1 MSAMFW
7 LLGVVVG
14 TGIGLLVGLGCKR
27 LPVRPLPQTL
37 VAAWLAP
44 ILAAAAMVILI
55 LVWKSEPSGAYYGFG
70 FSPEGL
76 IQTVLYLL
84 LVAGL
89 HGAAGR
95 SRRLAPHRPIL
106 FGILGGLLGAV
117 PFAWAISV
125 LSS

>member
-1 MSAMFW
+1 MSAMIW

-14 TGIGLLVGLGCKR
+14 TVIGLLLGFGSKR
-27 LPVRPLPQTL
+27 LPVRPLLQTL

-44 ILAAAAMVILI
+44 ILAAAAMILI
-55 LVWKSEPSGAYYGFG
+55 LVWKSERSGGYYGFG

-95 SRRLAPHRPIL
+95 SRRLTPHRPIL
-106 FGILGGLLGAV
+106 FGLLGGLFGAV

>member
-1 MSAMFW
+1 MIW

-14 TGIGLLVGLGCKR
+14 TVIGLLLGFGSKR
-27 LPVRPLPQTL
+27 LPVRPLLQTL

-44 ILAAAAMVILI
+44 ILAAAAMILI
-55 LVWKSEPSGAYYGFG
+55 LVWKSE
-70 FSPEGL
+70 
-76 IQTVLYLL
+76 LYLL

-95 SRRLAPHRPIL
+95 SRRLTPHRPIL
-106 FGILGGLLGAV
+106 FGLLGGLFGAV

>member
-1 MSAMFW
+1 MRAMFW

-14 TGIGLLVGLGCKR
+14 TGIGLLVGLACKR

-37 VAAWLAP
+37 IAALLAP
-44 ILAAAAMVILI
+44 TLAAPAMLVLI
-55 LVWKSEPSGAYYGFG
+55 LVSKSDPNAYYGVG

-95 SRRLAPHRPIL
+95 SRRLTPHRPIL
-106 FGILGGLLGAV
+106 IAILGGLLGAV
-117 PFAWAISV
+117 PFAWATSV